1 MCIALIGGMDRL
13 ERHYREEA
21 QRAGISLQV
30 FTKSQTNIAAKLK
43 KADAIVIFTNKVSH
57 RVKVEAMQVAKAL
70 DIPVFMHHACGVCT
84 FRNCLECFTAKSPG
98 ATH

>member
-1 MCIALIGGMDRL
+1 MSIALIGGMDRL
-13 ERHYREEA
+13 ERHYLEEA

-57 RVKVEAMQVAKAL
+57 RVKSEAMQVAKAHN
-70 DIPVFMHHACGVCT
+70 IPVIMHHACGVCT
-84 FRNCLECFTAKSPG
+84 FRNCLECFAAQG
-98 ATH
+98 Q